1 MPSSVRLNAIGQ
13 QHARRLVERLGR
25 EARDLRRSVNLSQA
39 ALAASIGTSR
49 QWIAAFESA
58 RLRRVDLE
66 RATLVLAHLGQR
78 LTMKAYPLG
87 EPLRDAAQVRL
98 LERFNARL
106 SPSWRRELEAP
117 MPIPGDLRAWDELL
131 IGPARIGVEAETR
144 PHDLQLVERGV
155 AGKVRDSR
163 VDRVVLLLAST
174 DHNRELVRRHVASL
188 RQTFPLDTRTT
199 LAALGAGRDP
209 GANGLVLL

>member
-1 MPSSVRLNAIGQ
+1 MRLNAIGQ

>member
-1 MPSSVRLNAIGQ
+1 M
-13 QHARRLVERLGR
+13 ERLGR

>member
-1 MPSSVRLNAIGQ
+1 M
-13 QHARRLVERLGR
+13 ERLGR

-98 LERFNARL
+98 LERFSARL